1 MKTQIL
7 RKRFWTWEAAASATT
22 ISLEPGFGTPKACI
36 IHYVENSATIDSY
49 DTSLAFRGV
58 GISMIGSTD
67 TASSSTLRAHCVHC
81 SISDGVS
88 PTTVRRNHLGTRFL
102 RAQNQAG
109 TTYWDMATVAFIT
122 DAIRITPLATTPQ
135 TNGHLDCIFI
145 VFGGDDL
152 RAGVGT
158 YIFSGTAGGT
168 SQLTSLGFQP
178 DLILVGA
185 TIVQNNGA
193 GTDDFRL
200 CWGAAT
206 RSPLKQKGV
215 YMHVENS
222 ASPASTDIG
231 TLSSSDTMIT
241 YSTSNAVGPYTHTI
255 SGITTGGWTFTS
267 SAAASGS
274 NNIYNYLAL
283 RTANPSDF
291 ALVDLVTATGTGNQS
306 TGLGIS
312 GFIPK
317 AIFGAATNA
326 SSDNTRATTSPASD
340 GIHFF
345 GGQRSNDS
353 KYFTGEGTIQTN
365 SGGTAVTGTGT
376 AFGRLGP
383 GDKIY
388 TITNTLLGT
397 VSSVTSNRAMTLAA
411 NATASFASTNFVYST
426 PGQFCITYG
435 AQDAQNPSNVFSA
448 MASKIIEFGGGAP
461 TDQEVAS
468 LTDFDT
474 RNGFNLNFT
483 TTSGTARRGWIVA
496 SKGNEGS
503 DANRRRIP

>member
-7 RKRFWTWEAAASATT
+7 RKRFWTWEGASNANT
-22 ISLEPGFGTPKACI
+22 IDLDPGFGTPKAVLV
-36 IHYVENSATIDSY
+36 YFTENSAGIDAY
-49 DTSLAFRGV
+49 DTSLASRTVGV
-58 GISMIGSTD
+58 GMIGSTD
-67 TASSSTLRAHCVHC
+67 TAVSSSLRTICNHS
-81 SISDGVS
+81 SITDAVS
-88 PTTVRRNHLGTRFL
+88 PTTVRRNHLSNRFL
-102 RAQNQAG
+102 RAQNVAG
-109 TTYWDMATVAFIT
+109 TTYWDMSNVAFLT
-122 DAIRITPLATTPQ
+122 DAIRITPGANTPQ
-135 TNGHLDCIFI
+135 TNGHLDCIFV

-152 RAGVGT
+152 RAGIGT
-158 YIFSGTAGGT
+158 FVFSGTAGGT

-178 DLILVGA
+178 DVVLVSA
-185 TIVQNNGA
+185 TITANLGS
-193 GTDDFRL
+193 GTDDFRF

-206 RSPLKQKGV
+206 RSPFKQKGI

-222 ASPASTDIG
+222 TSPATTDMG

-267 SAAASGS
+267 SDSAGGS
-274 NNIYNYLAL
+274 NNVYNYMVL
-283 RTANPSDF
+283 RTANPADF
-291 ALVDLVTATGTGNQS
+291 ALVDLVTATANGNQS

-317 AIFGAATNA
+317 AIFGGATNA
-326 SSDNTRATTSPASD
+326 SADNTRATTTPAAD
-340 GIHFF
+340 GFHLF

-353 KYFTGEGTIQTN
+353 KYYNGQGTIQTN

-383 GDKIY
+383 GDKVY
-388 TITNTLLGT
+388 TIDNTLLGT
-397 VSSVTSNRAMTLAA
+397 VSSVTSHIAMTFAA

-426 PGQFCITYG
+426 PGQFCISYG
-435 AQDAQNPSNVFSA
+435 AQDAAPSSNVFSQL
-448 MASKIIEFGGGAP
+448 ASKIIDFGGGAP

-483 TTSGTARRGWIVA
+483 TTSGTARRGWILA
-496 SKGNEGS
+496 TKGNEGS